1 MLRVVIF
8 MQERRKT
15 SLPHMSAKLKG
26 RERGKKEVK
35 RLLTFYLKAPA
46 VMQPSV
52 GCSFL
57 FILML
62 CFTEG
67 GSAAWAGSSQPE
79 AWVTSTTQK
88 LLGKK
93 NKKIIFTHKLLVI
106 FFFFNYSFELQFW
119 VHFSEYMWVSKV
131 KKLIWA
137 IVEVVDSTFCNHL
150 CSSVCESWSST
161 SLSEKWVLDSY
172 VILL

>member
-1 MLRVVIF
+1 
-8 MQERRKT
+8 
-15 SLPHMSAKLKG
+15 MSAKLKG

-52 GCSFL
+52 GCSSL

-67 GSAAWAGSSQPE
+67 GSAAWASSSQPE
-79 AWVTSTTQK
+79 AWITSTTQK

-93 NKKIIFTHKLLVI
+93 IKRSFLLI
-106 FFFFNYSFELQFW
+106 NCLWFFFFLIILLNSNFGYIFN
-119 VHFSEYMWVSKV
+119 EYMWVSKV

>member
-1 MLRVVIF
+1 
-8 MQERRKT
+8 
-15 SLPHMSAKLKG
+15 MSAKLKG

-35 RLLTFYLKAPA
+35 RLLTFYLKVPA

-67 GSAAWAGSSQPE
+67 GSAAWASSSQPE
-79 AWVTSTTQK
+79 AWITSTTQK

-93 NKKIIFTHKLLVI
+93 IKRSFLLI
-106 FFFFNYSFELQFW
+106 NCLWFFFLIILLNSNFGYIFN
-119 VHFSEYMWVSKV
+119 EYMWVSKV

>member
-52 GCSFL
+52 GCSSL

-106 FFFFNYSFELQFW
+106 FFLIILLNSYFGYIFN
-119 VHFSEYMWVSKV
+119 EYMWVSKV

>member
-1 MLRVVIF
+1 
-8 MQERRKT
+8 
-15 SLPHMSAKLKG
+15 MSAKLKG

-67 GSAAWAGSSQPE
+67 GSAAWASSSQPE
-79 AWVTSTTQK
+79 AWITSTTQK

-93 NKKIIFTHKLLVI
+93 IKRSFLLI
-106 FFFFNYSFELQFW
+106 NCLWFFFFLIILLNSNFGYIFN
-119 VHFSEYMWVSKV
+119 EYMWVSKV

>member
-1 MLRVVIF
+1 
-8 MQERRKT
+8 
-15 SLPHMSAKLKG
+15 MSAKLKG

-67 GSAAWAGSSQPE
+67 GSAAWASSSQPE
-79 AWVTSTTQK
+79 AWITSTTQK

-93 NKKIIFTHKLLVI
+93 IKRSFLLI
-106 FFFFNYSFELQFW
+106 NCLWFFFLIILLNSNFGYIFN
-119 VHFSEYMWVSKV
+119 EYMWVSKV

>member
-1 MLRVVIF
+1 
-8 MQERRKT
+8 
-15 SLPHMSAKLKG
+15 MSAKLKG

-67 GSAAWAGSSQPE
+67 GSAAWASSSQPE
-79 AWVTSTTQK
+79 AWITSTTQK

-93 NKKIIFTHKLLVI
+93 IKRSFLLI
-106 FFFFNYSFELQFW
+106 NCLWFFFLIILLNSNFGYIFN
-119 VHFSEYMWVSKV
+119 EYMWVSKV
-131 KKLIWA
+131 KKLTWA

>member
-1 MLRVVIF
+1 
-8 MQERRKT
+8 
-15 SLPHMSAKLKG
+15 MSAKLKG

-67 GSAAWAGSSQPE
+67 GSAAWASSSQPE
-79 AWVTSTTQK
+79 AWITSTTQK

-106 FFFFNYSFELQFW
+106 FFLIILLNSYFGYIFN
-119 VHFSEYMWVSKV
+119 EYMWVSKV

>member
-67 GSAAWAGSSQPE
+67 GSAAWASSSQPE
-79 AWVTSTTQK
+79 AWITSTTQK

-93 NKKIIFTHKLLVI
+93 IKRSFLLI
-106 FFFFNYSFELQFW
+106 NCLWFFFFLIILLNSNFGYIFN
-119 VHFSEYMWVSKV
+119 EYMWVSKV

>member
-1 MLRVVIF
+1 
-8 MQERRKT
+8 
-15 SLPHMSAKLKG
+15 MSAKLKG

-52 GCSFL
+52 GCSSL

-93 NKKIIFTHKLLVI
+93 IKRSFLLI
-106 FFFFNYSFELQFW
+106 NCLWFFFFLIILLNSNFGYIFN
-119 VHFSEYMWVSKV
+119 EYMWVSKV

>member
-1 MLRVVIF
+1 LLRVVIF
-8 MQERRKT
+8 MQERRKNFT
-15 SLPHMSAKLKG
+15 SPYVCQT
-26 RERGKKEVK
+26 ERQGEGKKGGETSAYFLSQSASCDAAISWVLFPLHTDALFHWR
-35 RLLTFYLKAPA
+35 RLCCLSKLITTRSLNYFYN
-46 VMQPSV
+46 
-52 GCSFL
+52 
-57 FILML
+57 
-62 CFTEG
+62 
-67 GSAAWAGSSQPE
+67 PE
-79 AWVTSTTQK
+79 IT
-88 LLGKK
+88 GKK

-106 FFFFNYSFELQFW
+106 FFLIILLNSNFGYIFN
-119 VHFSEYMWVSKV
+119 EYMWVSKV